1 MKKNNTAQL
10 DNVGLDE
17 NNDMSVSS
25 LMEDVFSY
33 LSEQEVDIT
42 KKRFGIF
49 ERKHTLEEIGKT
61 YGVTRERI
69 RQIEGTIVKKI
80 VALNQK
86 NEKLKELK
94 NSIIKFVEEYGG
106 IIEEYFLIEKF
117 FKKLNENERSFV
129 EFLLSKILVEDL
141 IQEKAKDGS
150 KVFYRLKGF
159 AANSLEKIIKEVVSI
174 LEEVKEPLNIDDI
187 FERLNVKKVLESI
200 DGRLLEIYN
209 SSDTDNST
217 LFKKTVES
225 YLNVSNIVKKNVFG
239 LWGTK
244 SWKTVSPKRM
254 SDKIYLIL
262 NKAGKPLHFKDI
274 TKMIN
279 ESGFDKKSARD
290 VTVHNELIIDDRY
303 VLVGRGIYA
312 LKSWGYRSGA
322 VADIIEEIIKEKGT
336 PMTKVEILEEVSK
349 QRMVK
354 DSTVYLSLT
363 NDKRFNKVSAGK
375 YDLAKK

>member
-1 MKKNNTAQL
+1 MKKNTTVQL
-10 DNVGLDE
+10 DNHDLDE
-17 NNDMSVSS
+17 KGGPSMSS
-25 LMEDVFSY
+25 LIEDIFSY

-69 RQIEGTIVKKI
+69 RQIEGSIVKKI
-80 VALNQK
+80 VSLNQK

-94 NSIIKFVEEYGG
+94 TSIIQFVKEYGG
-106 IIEEYFLIEKF
+106 IVEEYFLIENF
-117 FKKLNENERSFV
+117 FKELNENERSFV
-129 EFLLSKILVEDL
+129 EFLLSKILIEDL
-141 IQEKAKDGS
+141 VQEKTDGGN
-150 KVFYRLKGF
+150 KVFYRLNGF
-159 AANSLEKIIKEVVSI
+159 ASNSLEKIIKEVVDI

-187 FERLNVKKVLESI
+187 LERLSIKKTIENI
-200 DGRLLEIYN
+200 DDKLLEIYN
-209 SSDTDNST
+209 SLDVDNSI

-225 YLNVSNIVKKNVFG
+225 YLHVSSVVKKNVFG

-254 SDKIYLIL
+254 SDKIYLVL

-279 ESGFDKKSARD
+279 ESGFDKKAARD

-322 VADIIEEIIKEKGT
+322 VADIIEEIIREKGIA
-336 PMTKVEILEEVSK
+336 MTKSEILEEVSK

-363 NDKRFNKVSAGK
+363 NDKRFNKISAGK